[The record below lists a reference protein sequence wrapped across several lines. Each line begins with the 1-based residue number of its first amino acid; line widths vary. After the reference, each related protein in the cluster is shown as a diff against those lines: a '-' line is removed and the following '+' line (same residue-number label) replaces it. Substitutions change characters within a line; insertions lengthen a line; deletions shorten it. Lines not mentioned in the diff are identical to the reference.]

1 MAGIKDLG
9 TLLSS
14 IDPVLDERSF
24 VFVLFPEFHWDDVHQ
39 LNPIGFFHE
48 KEGLTLIITQQE
60 AINKNINYESVYK
73 LIS

>member
-24 VFVLFPEFHWDDVHQ
+24 VFCTFP
-39 LNPIGFFHE
+39 NSTGMMY
-48 KEGLTLIITQQE
+48 
-60 AINKNINYESVYK
+60 IN
-73 LIS
+73 

>member
-24 VFVLFPEFHWDDVHQ
+24 VLFP
-39 LNPIGFFHE
+39 NSTGMMY
-48 KEGLTLIITQQE
+48 
-60 AINKNINYESVYK
+60 IN
-73 LIS
+73 

>member
-24 VFVLFPEFHWDDVHQ
+24 VFLYFSRIP
-39 LNPIGFFHE
+39 LG
-48 KEGLTLIITQQE
+48 
-60 AINKNINYESVYK
+60 
-73 LIS
+73 

>member
-24 VFVLFPEFHWDDVHQ
+24 CFLLLFPNSTWDDVHQ
-39 LNPIGFFHE
+39 LTPSAFSM
-48 KEGLTLIITQQE
+48 K
-60 AINKNINYESVYK
+60 KRD
-73 LIS
+73 

>member
-24 VFVLFPEFHWDDVHQ
+24 VFRTFPEFHWDDVHQ
-39 LNPIGFFHE
+39 LNPSAFP
-48 KEGLTLIITQQE
+48 
-60 AINKNINYESVYK
+60 
-73 LIS
+73 